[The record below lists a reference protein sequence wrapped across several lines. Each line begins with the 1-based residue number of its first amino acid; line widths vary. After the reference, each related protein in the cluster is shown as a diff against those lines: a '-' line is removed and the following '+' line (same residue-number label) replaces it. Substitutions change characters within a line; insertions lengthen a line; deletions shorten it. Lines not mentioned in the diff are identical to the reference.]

1 MPGGGRRLSPDASE
15 FSQLKTLGEFDP
27 WRQRLGMA
35 LVRFG
40 TKQLAADA
48 FELRGGRSGKDFDP
62 RPVFGPPVRR
72 PSKRAQ
78 WQVQVGGG
86 DPTSG

>member
-1 MPGGGRRLSPDASE
+1 
-15 FSQLKTLGEFDP
+15 
-27 WRQRLGMA
+27 MA

-62 RPVFGPPVRR
+62 RLVFGPPVRR
-72 PSKRAQ
+72 PSKRALGQ
-78 WQVQVGGG
+78 IVEV
-86 DPTSG
+86 PASG